1 MVIDRKMAP
10 EVKQIS
16 SLDLIPAEKSLL
28 DNGLPLYS
36 INAGSQD
43 LVKIEFLFDAGSKFE

>member
-1 MVIDRKMAP
+1 MVIDRKIAP
-10 EVKQIS
+10 EVKKIS
-16 SLDLIPAEKSLL
+16 SLDLIQAEKTLL

-43 LVKIEFLFDAGSKFE
+43 LVKIEFLFVLLLFC